1 MILNMETI
9 VIIDWVKGILGV
21 IVQRIYMLNILLNN
35 IKPVTH
41 YQGNKILIIFHAKD
55 MNNPMRTKILKNP
68 NN

>member
-1 MILNMETI
+1 METI

-21 IVQRIYMLNILLNN
+21 IVQRIYMLNILINN

-55 MNNPMRTKILKNP
+55 MNKPKKTIILKNLH
-68 NN
+68 N